1 MTHHGAGLLRLTRD
15 WNPVDA
21 LSAGMDWERL
31 SEADRA
37 MLAYARKLTTGI
49 WRMEDDD
56 VNKLRVAGFS
66 DRQILEINLAA
77 AYMNFVNR
85 VAQGLGVELESSLQ
99 KFSR

>member
-15 WNPVDA
+15 WHPVDA
-21 LSAGMDWERL
+21 LSAGLDWPGL

-49 WRMEDDD
+49 WKMEADD
-56 VNKLRVAGFS
+56 VNNLRLAGFS

-85 VAQGLGVELESSLQ
+85 LSQGLGVELESSLQ
-99 KFSR
+99 QFTR